1 MRIAVA
7 ALGLGLASIVA
18 GIVDG
23 FVVPAGRFVDV
34 VPSSRS
40 ESLHRAGVVGD
51 RSRLG
56 LRGLSGRN
64 PVSTL
69 SRDGGARQTST
80 AGVTTTALSARA
92 GRGPEEGGQKD
103 GPSSAAAMS
112 GVGSVG
118 SNVLL
123 LVASVMVVKGL
134 LLPENVRHLG
144 FCPTE
149 DPIRGRDTLP
159 WRMMIESGRECG
171 TIPEVIFKY
180 VTAPLAFPGTPEW
193 GMMLNTKEDLAKD
206 AWLQ

>member
-1 MRIAVA
+1 
-7 ALGLGLASIVA
+7 
-18 GIVDG
+18 
-23 FVVPAGRFVDV
+23 
-34 VPSSRS
+34 
-40 ESLHRAGVVGD
+40 
-51 RSRLG
+51 
-56 LRGLSGRN
+56 
-64 PVSTL
+64 
-69 SRDGGARQTST
+69 
-80 AGVTTTALSARA
+80 
-92 GRGPEEGGQKD
+92 
-103 GPSSAAAMS
+103 MS

-171 TIPEVIFKY
+171 TIPEVMTKY